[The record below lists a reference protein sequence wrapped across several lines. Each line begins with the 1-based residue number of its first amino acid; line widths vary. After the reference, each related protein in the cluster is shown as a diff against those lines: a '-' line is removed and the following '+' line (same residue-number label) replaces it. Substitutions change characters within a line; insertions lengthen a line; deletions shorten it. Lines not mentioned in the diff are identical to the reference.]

1 MPDRRQIARNPVVA
15 RSAAGEGPASVPP
28 NDKRTGIAS
37 CAAFIVALLLL
48 AAMLATLFEKNLIN
62 TLAPQS
68 ADRELYG
75 IAAALTKLRF
85 GVGGSAIDMRILATL
100 RRGGITDDPLPE
112 LGESYPENLR
122 DPTLLQSALREA
134 QTIDVAPP
142 RTYTN
147 AAGDYVDLTG
157 FTGEDIGIGTYT
169 LLAFTM
175 FGLNIPALT
184 YFYFVIVT
192 ASLVLYGIGHGRCV
206 GAMAAATIMTLA
218 LYVVVCV
225 NFINFVPAGFMN
237 PLSGTDIVDPR
248 FLGTIAALP
257 VLHVIA
263 LWASPDNRLGVR
275 DYVVLAPQSLI
286 FAFALQIRAPVIWAV
301 LAMLAFWAMIVVRTA
316 CRDRSLRS
324 LWQWRAS
331 RSVFTLATVLAVLAT
346 VRILAVV
353 SLSPVYA
360 AEGDIARH
368 TFWQGL
374 LSSLQLTPEWDQKYS
389 ASVNGAEGDAMPATM
404 ARIAIMKLP
413 PDQQRQ
419 YLTGDG
425 VLKRTALEKFSRI
438 AFFDIAWHDPR
449 FVLYTFFV
457 AKPLRIAQS
466 EALFFR
472 GLFAGL
478 PVWNALVPVAVLVAL
493 IWLAARHCEVRTT
506 LLAMAKVVP
515 LFVLV
520 SWLPN
525 WLVALNPMV
534 MIDNFVWVLF
544 LLSAIL
550 VLIGAAIA
558 RLAGAGK
565 HRPAIASSRSG

>member
-1 MPDRRQIARNPVVA
+1 MVVQP
-15 RSAAGEGPASVPP
+15 AAGEEPGAAPP
-28 NDKRTGIAS
+28 DNKRVGVGS
-37 CAAFIVALLLL
+37 CAAFAVALLLL
-48 AAMLATLFEKNLIN
+48 AAMLGTLFEKNLVN
-62 TLAPQS
+62 TMAPQS
-68 ADRELYG
+68 DDRQLYG

-85 GVGGSAIDMRILATL
+85 GIGGSAIDRRIMATL
-100 RRGGITDDPLPE
+100 QRGGITDEPPPE
-112 LGESYPENLR
+112 LGVSYPDNLR
-122 DPTLLQSALREA
+122 DATLLQSALHMA
-134 QTIDVAPP
+134 QTIDLAPP

-147 AAGDYVDLTG
+147 ANGDYIDLVG

-169 LLAFTM
+169 LLAFKV
-175 FGLNIPALT
+175 FGVNIPALT

-192 ASLVLYGIGHGRCV
+192 ASLVLYGIGHGRSI
-206 GAMAAATIMTLA
+206 GAMAAAAIMTLA

-225 NFINFVPAGFMN
+225 NFINLVPQGMN
-237 PLSGTDIVDPR
+237 PLSGTDIDDPR

-263 LWASPDNRLGVR
+263 LWVRRDDRFGMR
-275 DYVVLAPQSLI
+275 DYIVLALQSLI
-286 FAFALQIRAPVIWAV
+286 FAFALQIRAPVIWAILALLALWAIITV
-301 LAMLAFWAMIVVRTA
+301 LALR
-316 CRDRSLRS
+316 RDRSLRPLS
-324 LWQWRAS
+324 QWRAS
-331 RSVFTLATVLAVLAT
+331 RSVFPLATVIIILVT
-346 VRILAVV
+346 VRVLVAA

-360 AEGDIARH
+360 AEGDTAHH

-374 LSSLQLTPEWDQKYS
+374 LSSLQLTPEWDKKYS
-389 ASVNGAEGDAMPATM
+389 ASVNGAGGDAMPATM

-413 PDQQRQ
+413 PDQQRL

-425 VLKRTALEKFSRI
+425 ALKRTALEKFSRI
-438 AFFDIAWHDPR
+438 AFFDIAWRDPR

-457 AKPLRIAQS
+457 AKPLRIMQS
-466 EALFFR
+466 EALFFH

-478 PVWNALVPVAVLVAL
+478 PIWNILVPIAALVVLIGLV
-493 IWLAARHCEVRTT
+493 ARHCEAQAT
-506 LLAMAKVVP
+506 LLAMAKVAP

-525 WLVALNPMV
+525 WLVALNPLV

-544 LLSAIL
+544 LMGTCL

-565 HRPAIASSRSG
+565 WHAAIAS